1 MTTVRVVVTVADTA
15 PLSPGVTVTRI
26 DEATGQH
33 YQFTILR
40 ILSPTTVLA
49 RSDSIPPG
57 MIFDTPL
64 GVVYANADTTTLEVG
79 GTITYAGVTGES
91 REFTILSVVSPTR
104 LLVDSSSAVP
114 DMEYDIPVN
123 TLYAKKVT
131 TVSGLDHLE
140 GATVSILADGAV
152 HPTRVVQDGAVTL
165 EYPAAVVKI
174 GLAYTSD
181 LKTLPLAMEGA
192 QAAGQGTMKNIN
204 KVHLRVSQSSLVK
217 AGPTFDRLREYP
229 ARAVTDNYGS
239 PPALRDGELSL
250 SIDPSWNSEGAVCVR
265 QDQPLPLTL
274 TSMTL
279 EVQSGG

>member
-1 MTTVRVVVTVADTA
+1 MTTRATAVVASTSTLVAGGTITHVDVEGT
-15 PLSPGVTVTRI
+15 SR
-26 DEATGQH
+26 
-33 YQFTILR
+33 QFTILR
-40 ILSPTTVLA
+40 VLSPTK
-49 RSDSIPPG
+49 
-57 MIFDTPL
+57 M
-64 GVVYANADTTTLEVG
+64 
-79 GTITYAGVTGES
+79 
-91 REFTILSVVSPTR
+91 
-104 LLVDSSSAVP
+104 LVDSDAVVP
-114 DMEYDIPVN
+114 GSVFGTPV
-123 TLYAKKVT
+123 TVAYAAKVT
-131 TVSGLDHLE
+131 SVSGLDHLE
-140 GATVSILADGAV
+140 GAEVSILADGAV
-152 HPTRVVQDGAVTL
+152 HPTRVVADGAITL

>member
-1 MTTVRVVVTVADTA
+1 MTTRATAAVTSTSTLVAGGTITHVDVEGT
-15 PLSPGVTVTRI
+15 SR
-26 DEATGQH
+26 
-33 YQFTILR
+33 QFTILR
-40 ILSPTTVLA
+40 ILSPTKMLIDYDAAV
-49 RSDSIPPG
+49 PG
-57 MIFDTPL
+57 SLFGTPL
-64 GVVYANADTTTLEVG
+64 AL
-79 GTITYAGVTGES
+79 
-91 REFTILSVVSPTR
+91 
-104 LLVDSSSAVP
+104 
-114 DMEYDIPVN
+114 
-123 TLYAKKVT
+123 LYAAKVSSI
-131 TVSGLDHLE
+131 SGLDHLE

-152 HPTRVVQDGAVTL
+152 HPTRVVVDGAITL

-181 LKTLPLAMEGA
+181 LKTLPLALEGA